1 MKEPT
6 KISKKEYEELKPYY
20 DYQRKVAYNK
30 EKIYEMAHKF
40 DGRMFD
46 TSGAV
51 NPSDF
56 GQHLWDRI
64 PPEEYEEPPKDWVP
78 KDEKYRIEGEGISI
92 GRKVVLRAKQAVDK

>member
-1 MKEPT
+1 M
-6 KISKKEYEELKPYY
+6 ISKKEYEELKPYY

-64 PPEEYEEPPKDWVP
+64 PPKEYEEPTKHWVP
-78 KDEKYRIEGEGISI
+78 KDEKYRIEVEGISI

>member
-1 MKEPT
+1 M
-6 KISKKEYEELKPYY
+6 ISKKEYEELKPYY

-64 PPEEYEEPPKDWVP
+64 PPEEYEEPPKHWVP
-78 KDEKYRIEGEGISI
+78 KDEKYRIECEGISI
-92 GRKVVLRAKQAVDK
+92 GRKVVWRANQAVDK

>member
-1 MKEPT
+1 M
-6 KISKKEYEELKPYY
+6 ISKKEYEELKPYY

-64 PPEEYEEPPKDWVP
+64 PPEDEEPPKHWVP